1 MERAS
6 ALILALEKFGQGDY
20 IGESISQLEH
30 SLQAASQA
38 RDSGADDELIL
49 AALLHDIGQIIPLEQ
64 SKEVKMKLDNSTQNV
79 GRVGHET
86 IGAEYLRT
94 LGFSDKVCRLVGS
107 HVAAKRYLTAVDR
120 SYHDSLSSASQK
132 SLQFQ
137 GGPFRGAELQAFM
150 EDPLQD
156 QMVALRLWDDRAKVE
171 GIEDT
176 TPRAMAYLDM
186 MANHLSSEQ

>member
-64 SKEVKMKLDNSTQNV
+64 SKEVRMKLDNSTQNV

-150 EDPLQD
+150 EDPLRD